1 MPNYN
6 YTLKSLNL
14 DKKLGNNSPVQVL
27 TPKGLLTLEG
37 VILPYTGDVSST
49 VYLSNTL
56 STYSMNNLTTDIN
69 ISLPEN
75 DDEILNLNTF
85 GNIVS
90 AFNDV
95 GHRINAMPPAI
106 VTNITVTDTNFNMT
120 SLPVIIFNRI
130 GPNLTVTY
138 PDTWTHTFNN
148 TYHYTWYFQRICS
161 PLSYRIK
168 LLRYNKNNCI

>member
-1 MPNYN
+1 MSNYN

-14 DKKLGNNSPVQVL
+14 DKKLGNNSPVQVP

-95 GHRINAMPPAI
+95 ASRINAMPPAI
-106 VTNITVTDTNFNMT
+106 VTNITVTDANFNMT
-120 SLPVIIFNRI
+120 SLPVIMFNRI